1 MQLELSNPGIP
12 ALPALAARKIAFI
25 GADRLATGLAL
36 AFSAAGMAVVGV
48 ASRSRASAKKLAARI
63 PECSALDS
71 QQAVDTAELV
81 FITIPDDAI
90 AAVTAS
96 LRWRAGMSVVH
107 CSGATEIAALA
118 PAAVAGARIGGF
130 HPIQA
135 FTDPEAALASLP
147 GCTVSIETGEEQSA
161 DSAPLQVSLEA
172 LAAAIGCRTIRL
184 PAGCRARYHA
194 SGGYASQFVNV
205 LMREAT
211 TIWQSFGVS
220 EEEAIR
226 ALLPLLKGTVAAIEN
241 AGIAKGM
248 PGPVSRGDIGT
259 IQRHVA
265 DLAAV
270 SPETLTLYREL
281 ALRTVPIAEERGSL
295 DAERAEALRKLLSPR
310 D

>member
-1 MQLELSNPGIP
+1 MHNQP
-12 ALPALAARKIAFI
+12 AFTPPSISFI
-25 GADRLATGLAL
+25 GAGRLATGLAL
-36 AFSAAGMAVVGV
+36 ALAEGGIALTGV
-48 ASRSRASAKKLAARI
+48 ASRSRASAEKLATRL
-63 PECSALDS
+63 PGCSALDP

-81 FITIPDDAI
+81 FITVPDDAI
-90 AAVTAS
+90 AAVAAS

-118 PAAVAGARIGGF
+118 PAADAGARIGGF
-130 HPIQA
+130 HPMQA

-147 GCTVSIETGEEQSA
+147 GCTVSIETEEEQSGGP
-161 DSAPLQVSLEA
+161 APLQASLEA

-211 TIWQSFGVS
+211 TIWRSFGVG
-220 EEEAIR
+220 EAEAIR
-226 ALLPLLKGTVAAIEN
+226 ALLPLLKGTLAAIEN
-241 AGIAKGM
+241 AGIAQGM
-248 PGPVSRGDIGT
+248 PGPVSRGDVGT

-270 SPETLTLYREL
+270 SPEILDLYREL
-281 ALRTVPIAEERGSL
+281 ALRTVPIAVERGSL
-295 DAERAEALRKLLSPR
+295 EVEKAETLRKLLSPR
-310 D
+310 G